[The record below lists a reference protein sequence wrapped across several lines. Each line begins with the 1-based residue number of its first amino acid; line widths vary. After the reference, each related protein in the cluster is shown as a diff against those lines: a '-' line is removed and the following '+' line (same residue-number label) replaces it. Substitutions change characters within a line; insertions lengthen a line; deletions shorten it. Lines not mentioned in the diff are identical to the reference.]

1 MVYSKY
7 NLLLKA
13 KLVHTQVPDAASDDD
28 PDLTSAPIIT
38 QNMVKHGNTATNM
51 VKFCIQLKNMVKD
64 GFQKYILL

>member
-28 PDLTSAPIIT
+28 PDLTSAAPSNKPKT
-38 QNMVKHGNTATNM
+38 W
-51 VKFCIQLKNMVKD
+51 
-64 GFQKYILL
+64 

>member
-28 PDLTSAPIIT
+28 PDLTSAPLT
-38 QNMVKHGNTATNM
+38 QNMVKHG
-51 VKFCIQLKNMVKD
+51 IQ
-64 GFQKYILL
+64 QQIW

>member
-28 PDLTSAPIIT
+28 GPDQCAHHNPNIA
-38 QNMVKHGNTATNM
+38 QNMVKHG
-51 VKFCIQLKNMVKD
+51 IQ
-64 GFQKYILL
+64 QQIW